1 MTARAAWLILPAL
14 LVACGDRT
22 GERVARAIPVAESLA
37 VASDVVRSAE
47 PTETGVVPVALA
59 TACIDADPAVGAPWT
74 LRQVGGSF
82 APLAPLAPLALEA
95 IESLASRD
103 SAGLAARIARA
114 VDVLP
119 SDTTEADFRG
129 LPVAVRAAW
138 RFSPAPGD
146 TIVVALVA
154 RRLPMESN
162 PLEELFFLVAAPGQ
176 RQGVRDPLVE
186 GWVVREVATEE
197 SIAVRELLA
206 AYSARDALALVIAH
220 DAGAGVRVELLS
232 RRASKWS
239 VEWSG
244 PLPFCTP

>member
-1 MTARAAWLILPAL
+1 MTVRGAWLILPIL
-14 LVACGDRT
+14 LVACGDGT
-22 GERVARAIPVAESLA
+22 DEQVARAIPAAESLA
-37 VASDVVRSAE
+37 VSRDAVRLAGPAETSAA
-47 PTETGVVPVALA
+47 PAALA
-59 TACIDADPAVGAPWT
+59 TACLDADLAVGAPWT
-74 LRQVGGSF
+74 LRQADASLEPLVLVG
-82 APLAPLAPLALEA
+82 

-119 SDTTEADFRG
+119 SDTSVADFRG

-138 RFSPAPGD
+138 RFAPAPGD
-146 TIVVALVA
+146 TIVAALGA

-162 PLEELFFLVAAPGQ
+162 PLEELFFLVASPGQ

-186 GWVVREVATEE
+186 RWVVREVAAEE

-206 AYSARDALALVIAH
+206 AYGSGDTLSLVIAH

-244 PLPFCTP
+244 PLSFCTP

>member
-1 MTARAAWLILPAL
+1 MTVRGAWLMLPTL
-14 LVACGDRT
+14 LVACGDGRT
-22 GERVARAIPVAESLA
+22 GEQTGRAIPVAESPPVARQAAPPAALA
-37 VASDVVRSAE
+37 DTRA
-47 PTETGVVPVALA
+47 VPVALA
-59 TACIDADPAVGAPWT
+59 SACIDEALALGAPWI
-74 LRQVGGSF
+74 LRQTD
-82 APLAPLAPLALEA
+82 AALAPLALVT

-103 SAGLAARIARA
+103 SGGLAARIARA

-119 SDTTEADFRG
+119 SDTSEADFRG

-138 RFSPAPGD
+138 RLVPQPGD

-162 PLEELFFLVAAPGQ
+162 PLEELFFLVASPGQ
-176 RQGVRDPLVE
+176 RQGVRDPLVG

-206 AYSARDALALVIAH
+206 AYGSGDALSLVIAH

-232 RRASKWS
+232 RRASKWE

-244 PLPFCTP
+244 PLPPCTP

>member
-1 MTARAAWLILPAL
+1 MTARGAWLILPIM
-14 LVACGDRT
+14 LVACGD
-22 GERVARAIPVAESLA
+22 GVDEQEARAIPAAESLA
-37 VASDVVRSAE
+37 VARDAARLAE
-47 PTETGVVPVALA
+47 PSETEAVPVALA
-59 TACIDADPAVGAPWT
+59 RACVDRDPVVDAPWT
-74 LRQVGGSF
+74 LRQVDAS
-82 APLAPLAPLALEA
+82 LEQLALVA

-103 SAGLAARIARA
+103 SAGLAARISRA

-119 SDTTEADFRG
+119 SDTSEADFRG

-138 RFSPAPGD
+138 RFASAPGD
-146 TIVVALVA
+146 TVVVALVA

-162 PLEELFFLVAAPGQ
+162 PLEELFFLVASPGQ

-206 AYSARDALALVIAH
+206 AYRSGDVLSLVIAH
-220 DAGAGVRVELLS
+220 DAGAGVRAELLS

-244 PLPFCTP
+244 PLPSCTP

>member
-1 MTARAAWLILPAL
+1 MIARGTRLMLSAL
-14 LVACGDRT
+14 LVACSEGTDEQAA
-22 GERVARAIPVAESLA
+22 GAIHSAESLA
-37 VASDVVRSAE
+37 VARDAAPMVALADTR
-47 PTETGVVPVALA
+47 TFPVALA
-59 TACIDADPAVGAPWT
+59 SACIDADPAAGAPWA
-74 LRQVGGSF
+74 LRQVDGS
-82 APLAPLAPLALEA
+82 LAPLALEA

-119 SDTTEADFRG
+119 SDTSVADFRG

-138 RFSPAPGD
+138 RFAPAPGD
-146 TIVVALVA
+146 TIVAALGA

-162 PLEELFFLVAAPGQ
+162 PLEELFFLVASPGQ

-186 GWVVREVATEE
+186 RWVVREVAAEE

-206 AYSARDALALVIAH
+206 AYGSGDTLSLVIAH

-244 PLPFCTP
+244 PLSFCTP

>member
-14 LVACGDRT
+14 FVACGDRT

-47 PTETGVVPVALA
+47 PTETGVVPVVLA

-74 LRQVGGSF
+74 LRQVDGS
-82 APLAPLAPLALEA
+82 LAPLALEA
-95 IESLASRD
+95 IGSLASRD

-119 SDTTEADFRG
+119 SDTSEADFRG

-186 GWVVREVATEE
+186 GWVIREVATEE

-220 DAGAGVRVELLS
+220 DAGAGVRAELLS

>member
-1 MTARAAWLILPAL
+1 MTVRGAWLILPVL
-14 LVACGDRT
+14 LVACGDDT
-22 GERVARAIPVAESLA
+22 HEQAPRAIPAAESLA
-37 VASDVVRSAE
+37 VSREAVRLAE
-47 PTETGVVPVALA
+47 PAGTKAVPVVLA
-59 TACIDADPAVGAPWT
+59 TACIDTDPAVGAPWT
-74 LRQVGGSF
+74 LRQVDAS
-82 APLAPLAPLALEA
+82 LEPLALVA

-103 SAGLAARIARA
+103 SAGFAARIARA

-119 SDTTEADFRG
+119 SDTSEADFRG

-138 RFSPAPGD
+138 RFAPTLGD

-162 PLEELFFLVAAPGQ
+162 PLEELFFLVASPGQ
-176 RQGVRDPLVE
+176 RQGVRDPLVA

-206 AYSARDALALVIAH
+206 AYRAEEALSLVIAH
-220 DAGAGVRVELLS
+220 DAGAGVRAELLS

-244 PLPFCTP
+244 PLPICTP

>member
-1 MTARAAWLILPAL
+1 MTARGAWLILPSL

-22 GERVARAIPVAESLA
+22 NERAVRAMPAAESLTVARDA
-37 VASDVVRSAE
+37 VRLAGPA
-47 PTETGVVPVALA
+47 ETGAVPVALA
-59 TACIDADPAVGAPWT
+59 TACIDDDPAVDAPWT
-74 LRQVGGSF
+74 LRQVDAS
-82 APLAPLAPLALEA
+82 LEQLALVA

-103 SAGLAARIARA
+103 SAGFAARIARA

-119 SDTTEADFRG
+119 SDTSEADFRG

-138 RFSPAPGD
+138 RFAPAPGD
-146 TIVVALVA
+146 TIVAALVA

-162 PLEELFFLVAAPGQ
+162 PLEELFFLVASPGQ

-197 SIAVRELLA
+197 SIAVRELLG
-206 AYSARDALALVIAH
+206 AYRSGDAISLVIAH
-220 DAGAGVRVELLS
+220 DAGAGVRAELLS

-239 VEWSG
+239 VE
-244 PLPFCTP
+244 

>member
-1 MTARAAWLILPAL
+1 MTARGAWLMLPAL
-14 LVACGDRT
+14 LVACGDGRT
-22 GERVARAIPVAESLA
+22 GEQTARAIPVAES
-37 VASDVVRSAE
+37 
-47 PTETGVVPVALA
+47 PPVARQAAPPAALA
-59 TACIDADPAVGAPWT
+59 DTKAVPIAIASACIDAAPAPGAPWI
-74 LRQVGGSF
+74 LRQPDG
-82 APLAPLAPLALEA
+82 ALAPLPLVT

-119 SDTTEADFRG
+119 SDTTVADFRG

-138 RFSPAPGD
+138 RFAPAPGD
-146 TIVVALVA
+146 TVVVALVA

-162 PLEELFFLVAAPGQ
+162 PLEELFFLVASPGQ
-176 RQGVRDPLVE
+176 RQGVRDPLVG

-206 AYSARDALALVIAH
+206 AYGSGDTLTLVIAH

-232 RRASKWS
+232 RRASKWDL
-239 VEWSG
+239 EWSG
-244 PLPFCTP
+244 PLPYCIP